1 MQNMDGAKLVLGDP
15 VRPAKIIRLGT
26 FGGVVVLRR
35 VAEISEYIVNLF
47 LGKNAFRHLNIYR
60 TYPDIL
66 HLR

>member
-1 MQNMDGAKLVLGDP
+1 MDGAELVFGDP
-15 VRPAKIIRLGT
+15 VRPAKIVGLGT
-26 FGGVVVLRR
+26 FGGVIVLRR

-60 TYPDIL
+60 TSANIL